1 MFNSGK
7 LQKKFSRKGIFM
19 AKFYKCAQKHS
30 NRKTRG
36 KGFTLAELLIV
47 VAIIA
52 VLVAISI
59 PIFTSQL
66 HKARVATDW
75 ANLRAYYAEIQAD
88 FISTGKYNKKV
99 PYEDKQGST
108 GFDAFGLKEITFLN
122 GQKVKMQEG
131 RFWVSEDNKQGYS
144 ILYDCEKY
152 IADHENHGN
161 ACELIL
167 GSTSH

>member
-1 MFNSGK
+1 MT
-7 LQKKFSRKGIFM
+7 
-19 AKFYKCAQKHS
+19 KFYKCARKHG
-30 NRKTRG
+30 NRKNEV

-131 RFWVSEDNKQGYS
+131 IFWVREDNNGKGY
-144 ILYDCEKY
+144 I
-152 IADHENHGN
+152 IAYNCNNRDDK
-161 ACELIL
+161 CELIL
-167 GSTSH
+167 ESDS

>member
-1 MFNSGK
+1 MT
-7 LQKKFSRKGIFM
+7 
-19 AKFYKCAQKHS
+19 KFYKCARKHG
-30 NRKTRG
+30 NRKNEV

-88 FISTGKYNKKV
+88 FISTGEYNEKV
-99 PYEDKQGST
+99 PYDDKDPT
-108 GFDAFGLKEITFLN
+108 NPMRNEITFLN

-131 RFWVSEDNKQGYS
+131 IFWVQEDNNGKGYT
-144 ILYDCEKY
+144 
-152 IADHENHGN
+152 IAYNCNNGD
-161 ACELIL
+161 AKCELIL
-167 GSTSH
+167 ESDS

>member
-7 LQKKFSRKGIFM
+7 LQKKFSKKGIFM

-52 VLVAISI
+52 VLVSISI

-99 PYEDKQGST
+99 PCDVT
-108 GFDAFGLKEITFLN
+108 NPDNLKREEITFLN

-131 RFWVSEDNKQGYS
+131 FFWVQEDTGKGYTIAYYCNQCVNDYNKHS
-144 ILYDCEKY
+144 PT
-152 IADHENHGN
+152 
-161 ACELIL
+161 CELKL

>member
-1 MFNSGK
+1 MT
-7 LQKKFSRKGIFM
+7 
-19 AKFYKCAQKHS
+19 KFYKCAQKHG
-30 NRKTRG
+30 NRKNEV

-88 FISTGKYNKKV
+88 FISTGEYNDKV
-99 PYEDKQGST
+99 PYEDNKN
-108 GFDAFGLKEITFLN
+108 FKDLFFYEITFLN

-131 RFWVSEDNKQGYS
+131 FFWVQEVTGKKGYTIAYYCNNKHPE
-144 ILYDCEKY
+144 CV
-152 IADHENHGN
+152 
-161 ACELIL
+161 LIL
-167 GSTSH
+167 E

>member
-7 LQKKFSRKGIFM
+7 LQKKFSKKGIFM
-19 AKFYKCAQKHS
+19 AKFYKCARKHG

-88 FISTGKYNKKV
+88 FISTGEYNKKV
-99 PYEDKQGST
+99 PYEGNPNST
-108 GFDAFGLKEITFLN
+108 EYFPKEITFLN

-131 RFWVSEDNKQGYS
+131 FFWVRPIAGKGYT
-144 ILYDCEKY
+144 IAYDCNNRHPK
-152 IADHENHGN
+152 
-161 ACELIL
+161 CELIL
-167 GSTSH
+167 E

>member
-7 LQKKFSRKGIFM
+7 LQKKFSKKGIFM

-88 FISTGKYNKKV
+88 FISTGKYNDKV
-99 PYEDKQGST
+99 PYDQSNPNNSKCE
-108 GFDAFGLKEITFLN
+108 EITFLN

-131 RFWVSEDNKQGYS
+131 FFSVREDAGKGYTIAYYCNQCVNDYNKHS
-144 ILYDCEKY
+144 PT
-152 IADHENHGN
+152 
-161 ACELIL
+161 CELML
-167 GSTSH
+167 SSTSH

>member
-1 MFNSGK
+1 MT
-7 LQKKFSRKGIFM
+7 
-19 AKFYKCAQKHS
+19 KFYKCAQKHG
-30 NRKTRG
+30 NRKNEV

-88 FISTGKYNKKV
+88 FISTGEYNKNV
-99 PYEDKQGST
+99 PYEDEPGST
-108 GFDAFGLKEITFLN
+108 GFDAYGLKEITFLN

-131 RFWVSEDNKQGYS
+131 IFWVKPNTEKGYTIAYYCNNKHPE
-144 ILYDCEKY
+144 CV
-152 IADHENHGN
+152 
-161 ACELIL
+161 LIL
-167 GSTSH
+167 E

>member
-1 MFNSGK
+1 MT
-7 LQKKFSRKGIFM
+7 
-19 AKFYKCAQKHS
+19 KFYKCAQKHG
-30 NRKTRG
+30 NRKNEV

-88 FISTGKYNKKV
+88 FISTGEYNEKV
-99 PYEDKQGST
+99 PYDDKDPT
-108 GFDAFGLKEITFLN
+108 NPMRNEITFLN

-131 RFWVSEDNKQGYS
+131 FFWVQEVTGKKGYTIAYYCNNKHPE
-144 ILYDCEKY
+144 CV
-152 IADHENHGN
+152 
-161 ACELIL
+161 LIL
-167 GSTSH
+167 E

>member
-99 PYEDKQGST
+99 PYADNNPAHSKRE
-108 GFDAFGLKEITFLN
+108 EITFLN
-122 GQKVKMQEG
+122 GKKVKMQEG
-131 RFWVSEDNKQGYS
+131 FFWVQEANGKGYT
-144 ILYDCEKY
+144 
-152 IADHENHGN
+152 IAYYCNSFD
-161 ACELIL
+161 AKCELVL
-167 GSTSH
+167 EPSS

>member
-1 MFNSGK
+1 
-7 LQKKFSRKGIFM
+7 M

-88 FISTGKYNKKV
+88 FISTGEHNKKV
-99 PYEDKQGST
+99 PYEGNPDST
-108 GFDAFGLKEITFLN
+108 EYFPKEITFLN

-131 RFWVSEDNKQGYS
+131 FFWVRPIVGKGYT
-144 ILYDCEKY
+144 IAYDCNNRHPK
-152 IADHENHGN
+152 
-161 ACELIL
+161 CELIL
-167 GSTSH
+167 E

>member
-7 LQKKFSRKGIFM
+7 LQKKFSKKGIFM
-19 AKFYKCAQKHS
+19 AKFYKCARKHG
-30 NRKTRG
+30 NRKTKG

-52 VLVAISI
+52 VLVSISI

-88 FISTGKYNKKV
+88 FISTGEYNKKV
-99 PYEDKQGST
+99 PYEDTPDST
-108 GFDAFGLKEITFLN
+108 NFNAYGLKEITFLN
-122 GQKVKMQEG
+122 GKKVKMQEG
-131 RFWVSEDNKQGYS
+131 RFWVKEENKQGYS
-144 ILYDCEKY
+144 ILYYCEKY
-152 IADHENHGN
+152 ITDYKNHGN
-161 ACELIL
+161 ACVLIL
-167 GSTSH
+167 DSTSH

>member
-7 LQKKFSRKGIFM
+7 LQKKFSKKGIFM
-19 AKFYKCAQKHS
+19 AKFYKCARKHG
-30 NRKTRG
+30 NRKTKG

-88 FISTGKYNKKV
+88 FISTGEYNKKV
-99 PYEDKQGST
+99 PYEGNPNST
-108 GFDAFGLKEITFLN
+108 EHFPKEITFLN

-131 RFWVSEDNKQGYS
+131 FFWVRPIEGKGYT
-144 ILYDCEKY
+144 
-152 IADHENHGN
+152 IAYYCNNSHPK
-161 ACELIL
+161 CELIL
-167 GSTSH
+167 E

>member
-7 LQKKFSRKGIFM
+7 LQKKFSKKGIFM

-52 VLVAISI
+52 VLVSISI

-88 FISTGKYNKKV
+88 FISTGKYNDKV
-99 PYEDKQGST
+99 PYEGNKN
-108 GFDAFGLKEITFLN
+108 FVNFFLNEITFLN

-131 RFWVSEDNKQGYS
+131 IF
-144 ILYDCEKY
+144 
-152 IADHENHGN
+152 
-161 ACELIL
+161 
-167 GSTSH
+167 